1 MFILHSVC
9 LYFIFFSW
17 WFGGGL
23 VGGTGSCGEFS
34 CLITVLLRLPPLLLS
49 FFDKIRESKERSYS
63 SCNACVRS
71 VGECC

>member
-1 MFILHSVC
+1 M
-9 LYFIFFSW
+9 
-17 WFGGGL
+17 GGM
-23 VGGTGSCGEFS
+23 GSCGEFS
-34 CLITVLLRLPPLLLS
+34 CLITVLLPLPPLLLS